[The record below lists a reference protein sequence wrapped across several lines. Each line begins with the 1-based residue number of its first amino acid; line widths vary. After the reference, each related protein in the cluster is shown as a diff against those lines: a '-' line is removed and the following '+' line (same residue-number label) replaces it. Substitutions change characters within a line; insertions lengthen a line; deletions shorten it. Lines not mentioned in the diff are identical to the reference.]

1 MHVGVIMAVQ
11 MHDAV
16 DNRLR
21 LLARGRVIQI
31 NQRLV
36 ADKFCQYREIGTD
49 FFYGKVCHIY
59 IARDGVYA
67 ASQSGTGAAKVLLP
81 ITLILKLQ
89 GIIFQSFLPDSD

>member
-1 MHVGVIMAVQ
+1 MYAAMHVGVIMAVQ

-36 ADKFCQYREIGTD
+36 AYKFSQYGEIGAD
-49 FFYGKVCHIY
+49 FFYGKVCHIN
-59 IARDGVYA
+59 
-67 ASQSGTGAAKVLLP
+67 
-81 ITLILKLQ
+81 
-89 GIIFQSFLPDSD
+89 